1 MILLSGAGLEPTQMC
16 VSSHKT
22 YAFASPATQTKNR
35 LRVIKALSK
44 TRQTHQR
51 LIKNSSKSLE
61 NKIYNKKE
69 AIILLDEAY
78 NLAFLEN
85 NYLTSSKKL
94 FGYLEDL
101 QAKQYKPIDIT
112 FLKKLYFKK

>member
-1 MILLSGAGLEPTQMC
+1 MKKYILIILIISLISFT
-16 VSSHKT
+16 T
-22 YAFASPATQTKNR
+22 F
-35 LRVIKALSK
+35 
-44 TRQTHQR
+44 
-51 LIKNSSKSLE
+51 IKNSSKSLE

-94 FGYLEDL
+94 FGYLGDL

-112 FLKKLYFKK
+112 FLHKIYFFDDKIKIKKFLENE